1 MGQEFVGE
9 LTATGLKIAV
19 VAGRFNEFLGDGL
32 LKGARDTF
40 LRSGGNDG
48 DLDVVHVPGS
58 FEIPPVCRKLALSGR
73 YHALVGLGVIIDLVC
88 SAVTS
93 GLASVSLETLVPA
106 TFGVVTTNS
115 IEQAIERVG
124 TKAGNKGRDAML
136 AAIEL
141 ANLYKKL

>member
-1 MGQEFVGE
+1 
-9 LTATGLKIAV
+9 
-19 VAGRFNEFLGDGL
+19 
-32 LKGARDTF
+32 
-40 LRSGGNDG
+40 
-48 DLDVVHVPGS
+48 VHVPGS

-73 YHALVGLGVIIDLVC
+73 YHALVGLGVIIEGSTNHFDLVC

-93 GLASVSLETLVPA
+93 GLASVSLETLIPV